1 MDLSIG
7 EVARRSG
14 LSVHT
19 LRFYE
24 QEGLF
29 ANPVRR
35 LSNGR
40 RIYHEEDLEW
50 LAVCTKLRSSGM
62 ALALIRRYVELV
74 RQGPGNEAE
83 RLELLRR
90 HEGRVEAQIGELR
103 EALDVMRFKVRI
115 YQEHLA
121 RGEADRLWN
130 PARPAHENAAPAGDG
145 AADGAADTTDAVVRN
160 GAEDAAVRD
169 GVATG

>member
-7 EVARRSG
+7 EVAKRSG
-14 LSVHT
+14 LSVHA

-24 QEGLF
+24 REGLF

-50 LAVCTKLRSSGM
+50 LAICTKLRSSGM
-62 ALALIRRYVELV
+62 SLATIRQYIELA
-74 RQGPGNEAE
+74 RQGPGNEHE

-90 HEGRVEAQIGELR
+90 HENHVEAQIQELHGTL
-103 EALDVMRFKVRI
+103 EVMRHKVRI
-115 YQEHLA
+115 YEDHLA
-121 RGEADRLWN
+121 RGEADQLWN
-130 PARPAHENAAPAGDG
+130 PSHAETAPAGTHQEHLPSG
-145 AADGAADTTDAVVRN
+145 GT
-160 GAEDAAVRD
+160 
-169 GVATG
+169 

>member
-7 EVARRSG
+7 EVAQRSG
-14 LSVHT
+14 LSVHA

-24 QEGLF
+24 REGLF

-35 LSNGR
+35 LPNGR

-50 LAVCTKLRSSGM
+50 LAICTKLRSSGM
-62 ALALIRRYVELV
+62 SLATIRQYIDLA
-74 RQGPGNEAE
+74 RQGPGNEHE

-90 HEGRVEAQIGELR
+90 HESHVEAQIRELR
-103 EALDVMRFKVRI
+103 ETLDVMRYKVRI
-115 YQEHLA
+115 YEEHLA

-130 PARPAHENAAPAGDG
+130 PSRSDTAVAGPHHEDQASEG
-145 AADGAADTTDAVVRN
+145 A
-160 GAEDAAVRD
+160 
-169 GVATG
+169 

>member
-1 MDLSIG
+1 MDLGIG
-7 EVARRSG
+7 EVAALSG

-24 QEGLF
+24 REGLF

-50 LAVCTKLRSSGM
+50 LEICTKLRSSGM
-62 ALALIRRYVELV
+62 SLATVRQYIELV
-74 RQGPGNEAE
+74 RQGPGNEHE

-90 HEGRVEAQIGELR
+90 HQNHVEAQIQELS
-103 EALDVMRFKVRI
+103 ETLNMMRHKVEI
-115 YQEHLA
+115 YEDHIA
-121 RGEADRLWN
+121 CGEADGLWN
-130 PARPAHENAAPAGDG
+130 PSRP
-145 AADGAADTTDAVVRN
+145 
-160 GAEDAAVRD
+160 DAARAVTDQECHPPEDTCLR
-169 GVATG
+169 

>member
-7 EVARRSG
+7 EVAQRTG
-14 LSVHT
+14 LSVHA

-24 QEGLF
+24 REGLF

-50 LAVCTKLRSSGM
+50 LAICTKLRSSGM
-62 ALALIRRYVELV
+62 PLVMIRQYIELV
-74 RQGPGNEAE
+74 RQGPGNEHE
-83 RLELLRR
+83 RLEVLRR
-90 HEGRVEAQIGELR
+90 HETHVETQIRELQDTL
-103 EALDVMRFKVRI
+103 AVMRHKVRI
-115 YQEHLA
+115 YEDHVT

-130 PARPAHENAAPAGDG
+130 PSHPVAAQAGAHQECHPP
-145 AADGAADTTDAVVRN
+145 
-160 GAEDAAVRD
+160 E
-169 GVATG
+169 AT

>member
-7 EVARRSG
+7 EVAQRSG
-14 LSVHT
+14 LSVHA

-24 QEGLF
+24 REGLF

-40 RIYHEEDLEW
+40 RVYHEEDLEW

-62 ALALIRRYVELV
+62 PLAMIRQYVDLA
-74 RQGPGNEAE
+74 RQGPGNEHE
-83 RLELLRR
+83 RLQLLRR
-90 HEGRVEAQIGELR
+90 HERHVETQIRELQDT
-103 EALDVMRFKVRI
+103 LDVMRHKVRI
-115 YQEHLA
+115 YEDHVA

-130 PARPAHENAAPAGDG
+130 PSRPVAAQ
-145 AADGAADTTDAVVRN
+145 ADTLQEGRPPGSA
-160 GAEDAAVRD
+160 
-169 GVATG
+169 

>member
-14 LSVHT
+14 LSVHA

-24 QEGLF
+24 REGLF

-40 RIYHEEDLEW
+40 RVYHEEDLEW
-50 LAVCTKLRSSGM
+50 LAICTRLRSSGM
-62 ALALIRRYVELV
+62 PLAMIRQYIDLA
-74 RQGPGNEAE
+74 RQGPGNERE
-83 RLELLRR
+83 RLDLLRR
-90 HEGRVEAQIGELR
+90 HETHVEARIRELQDTL
-103 EALDVMRFKVRI
+103 EVMRYKVRV
-115 YQEHLA
+115 YEDHLS

-130 PARPAHENAAPAGDG
+130 PSHRPTPEP
-145 AADGAADTTDAVVRN
+145 
-160 GAEDAAVRD
+160 
-169 GVATG
+169 

>member
-24 QEGLF
+24 REGLF

-50 LAVCTKLRSSGM
+50 LAICTKLRSSGM
-62 ALALIRRYVELV
+62 SLATIRQYIELA
-74 RQGPGNEAE
+74 RQGPGNEQE
-83 RLELLRR
+83 RLRLLRR
-90 HEGRVEAQIGELR
+90 HEEHVEAQIRELR
-103 EALDVMRFKVRI
+103 DTLAVMRHKVRV
-115 YQEHLA
+115 YEDHVA

-130 PARPAHENAAPAGDG
+130 PSHSDAAR
-145 AADGAADTTDAVVRN
+145 ADTHQECHPPADTR
-160 GAEDAAVRD
+160 
-169 GVATG
+169 

>member
-14 LSVHT
+14 LSVHA

-24 QEGLF
+24 REGLF

-40 RIYHEEDLEW
+40 RVYHEEDVEW

-62 ALALIRRYVELV
+62 PLPMIRQYVDLA
-74 RQGPGNEAE
+74 RQGPGNEHE

-90 HEGRVEAQIGELR
+90 HEGHVEAQIRELR
-103 EALDVMRFKVRI
+103 ETLDVMRHKVRI
-115 YQEHLA
+115 YEEHIA

-130 PARPAHENAAPAGDG
+130 PARPEVPEADAG
-145 AADGAADTTDAVVRN
+145 
-160 GAEDAAVRD
+160 
-169 GVATG
+169 

>member
-1 MDLSIG
+1 MRDLSIG

-14 LSVHT
+14 LSVHA

-24 QEGLF
+24 REGLF

-50 LAVCTKLRSSGM
+50 LAICTRLRSSGM
-62 ALALIRRYVELV
+62 SLAMIRQYIDLV
-74 RQGPGNEAE
+74 RRGPGNEHE
-83 RLELLRR
+83 RLEVLRR
-90 HEGRVEAQIGELR
+90 HADHVEAQIRELQ
-103 EALDVMRFKVRI
+103 ETLDVMRYKVRI
-115 YQEHLA
+115 YEDHLA

-130 PARPAHENAAPAGDG
+130 PSHRDTAGTEAGQECRPPEG
-145 AADGAADTTDAVVRN
+145 A
-160 GAEDAAVRD
+160 
-169 GVATG
+169 

>member
-1 MDLSIG
+1 MDLTIG
-7 EVARRSG
+7 EVAQRSG
-14 LSVHT
+14 LSVHA

-24 QEGLF
+24 REGLF

-40 RIYHEEDLEW
+40 RIYHEEDVEW

-62 ALALIRRYVELV
+62 SVAMIRQYIELV
-74 RQGPGNEAE
+74 RQGPGNEPD

-90 HEGRVEAQIGELR
+90 HEAVVEAQIRELR
-103 EALDVMRFKVRI
+103 EALGVMRHKVRI
-115 YQEHLA
+115 YEDHVE

-130 PARPAHENAAPAGDG
+130 PSRTDATAPDCAPQEATVPDCAPRDATAADCAPPGPRPAGRA
-145 AADGAADTTDAVVRN
+145 
-160 GAEDAAVRD
+160 
-169 GVATG
+169 

>member
-24 QEGLF
+24 REGLF

-50 LAVCTKLRSSGM
+50 LAICTKLRSSGM
-62 ALALIRRYVELV
+62 SLATIRQYIELA
-74 RQGPGNEAE
+74 RQGPGNEQE
-83 RLELLRR
+83 RLQLLRR
-90 HEGRVEAQIGELR
+90 HEDHVEARIRELR
-103 EALDVMRFKVRI
+103 ETLEVMRHKVRV
-115 YQEHLA
+115 YADHVA

-130 PARPAHENAAPAGDG
+130 PSHSDAAR
-145 AADGAADTTDAVVRN
+145 ADTHQKCDPPGHA
-160 GAEDAAVRD
+160 
-169 GVATG
+169 

>member
-7 EVARRSG
+7 EVAERSG
-14 LSVHT
+14 LSVHA

-24 QEGLF
+24 REGLF

-40 RIYHEEDLEW
+40 RVYHEEDLEW
-50 LAVCTKLRSSGM
+50 LAICTKLRSSGM
-62 ALALIRRYVELV
+62 SLALIRQYIELV
-74 RQGPGNEAE
+74 RQGPGNEQE

-90 HEGRVEAQIGELR
+90 HENHVRAQIAELQ
-103 EALDVMRFKVRI
+103 ETLNVMRNKVRI
-115 YQEHLA
+115 YEDHVA

-130 PARPAHENAAPAGDG
+130 PTHRPTTEPAPDQECPRSEG
-145 AADGAADTTDAVVRN
+145 A
-160 GAEDAAVRD
+160 
-169 GVATG
+169 

>member
-7 EVARRSG
+7 EVAERSG
-14 LSVHT
+14 LSVHA

-24 QEGLF
+24 REGLF

-50 LAVCTKLRSSGM
+50 LAICTKLRSSGM
-62 ALALIRRYVELV
+62 PLVMIRQYIDLV
-74 RQGPGNEAE
+74 RQGPGNDED
-83 RLELLRR
+83 
-90 HEGRVEAQIGELR
+90 HVT
-103 EALDVMRFKVRI
+103 
-115 YQEHLA
+115 

-130 PARPAHENAAPAGDG
+130 PSRPDTAQTGTQHECQPP
-145 AADGAADTTDAVVRN
+145 
-160 GAEDAAVRD
+160 E
-169 GVATG
+169 GV

>member
-14 LSVHT
+14 LSVHA

-24 QEGLF
+24 REGLF

-40 RIYHEEDLEW
+40 RVYHEEDVEW

-62 ALALIRRYVELV
+62 PLPVIRQYVELA
-74 RQGPGNEAE
+74 RRGPGNEHE

-90 HEGRVEAQIGELR
+90 HERQVEARIQELR
-103 EALDVMRFKVRI
+103 ETLDVMRYKVRI
-115 YQEHLA
+115 YEEHIA

-130 PARPAHENAAPAGDG
+130 PSSRPESDRP
-145 AADGAADTTDAVVRN
+145 
-160 GAEDAAVRD
+160 
-169 GVATG
+169 

>member
-14 LSVHT
+14 LSVHA

-24 QEGLF
+24 REGLF

-40 RIYHEEDLEW
+40 RVYHEEDLEW
-50 LAVCTKLRSSGM
+50 LAICTRLRSSGM
-62 ALALIRRYVELV
+62 SLATIRQYIDLA
-74 RQGPGNEAE
+74 RQGPGNEHE

-90 HEGRVEAQIGELR
+90 HESRVKTQIRELQ
-103 EALDVMRFKVRI
+103 ETLDVMRYKVRI
-115 YQEHLA
+115 YEEHVA

-130 PARPAHENAAPAGDG
+130 PSHPGTAR
-145 AADGAADTTDAVVRN
+145 
-160 GAEDAAVRD
+160 AE
-169 GVATG
+169 TGQERHPPEEA

>member
-7 EVARRSG
+7 EVAERSG
-14 LSVHT
+14 LSVHA

-24 QEGLF
+24 REGLF

-35 LSNGR
+35 LANGR

-50 LAVCTKLRSSGM
+50 LAICTKLRSSGM
-62 ALALIRRYVELV
+62 SLATIRQYIELA
-74 RQGPGNEAE
+74 RQGPGNERE

-90 HEGRVEAQIGELR
+90 HESNVEAQIRELQ
-103 EALDVMRFKVRI
+103 ETLDVMRDKVRI
-115 YQEHLA
+115 YEDHLV

-130 PARPAHENAAPAGDG
+130 PSHS
-145 AADGAADTTDAVVRN
+145 
-160 GAEDAAVRD
+160 DAARTSTRQECRPSEG
-169 GVATG
+169 GV

>member
-14 LSVHT
+14 LSVHA

-24 QEGLF
+24 REGLF

-50 LAVCTKLRSSGM
+50 LAICTKLRSSGM
-62 ALALIRRYVELV
+62 SLAMIRQYVDLA
-74 RQGPGNEAE
+74 RQGPGNEHE
-83 RLELLRR
+83 RLQLLRR
-90 HEGRVEAQIGELR
+90 HESHVEAQMRELQDT
-103 EALDVMRFKVRI
+103 LDVMRYKVRI
-115 YQEHLA
+115 YEDHVA

-130 PARPAHENAAPAGDG
+130 PSHSDPAQAGTGQECRPPEGC
-145 AADGAADTTDAVVRN
+145 
-160 GAEDAAVRD
+160 
-169 GVATG
+169 

>member
-1 MDLSIG
+1 MSIG

-14 LSVHT
+14 LSVHA

-24 QEGLF
+24 REGLF

-40 RIYHEEDLEW
+40 RVYHEADVEW

-62 ALALIRRYVELV
+62 PLPVIRQYVELA
-74 RQGPGNEAE
+74 RQGPGNEHE

-90 HEGRVEAQIGELR
+90 HERQVEAQIQELR
-103 EALDVMRFKVRI
+103 ETLEVMRYKVRI
-115 YQEHLA
+115 YEEHIA

-130 PARPAHENAAPAGDG
+130 PSSRSRPEPETSR
-145 AADGAADTTDAVVRN
+145 DTP
-160 GAEDAAVRD
+160 
-169 GVATG
+169 

>member
-14 LSVHT
+14 LSVHA

-24 QEGLF
+24 REGLF

-40 RIYHEEDLEW
+40 RIYREEDLEW
-50 LAVCTKLRSSGM
+50 LAICTKLRSSGM
-62 ALALIRRYVELV
+62 SLAVIRQYIELA
-74 RQGPGNEAE
+74 RQGPGNEHE
-83 RLELLRR
+83 RLRLLRQ
-90 HEGRVEAQIGELR
+90 HENHVEAQIRELQDT
-103 EALDVMRFKVRI
+103 LDVMRHKVRI
-115 YQEHLA
+115 YEDHVA

-130 PARPAHENAAPAGDG
+130 PSHPSHSDPAQAGTHQECHPPE
-145 AADGAADTTDAVVRN
+145 DT
-160 GAEDAAVRD
+160 
-169 GVATG
+169 

>member
-7 EVARRSG
+7 EVAERSG
-14 LSVHT
+14 LSVHA

-24 QEGLF
+24 REGLF

-50 LAVCTKLRSSGM
+50 LAICTKLRSSGM
-62 ALALIRRYVELV
+62 SLAMIRQYIELV
-74 RQGPGNEAE
+74 RGGPGNELE

-90 HEGRVEAQIGELR
+90 HESHVETQIRELQ
-103 EALDVMRFKVRI
+103 EALDVMRFKVRL
-115 YQEHLA
+115 YEEHVA
-121 RGEADRLWN
+121 RGEADQLWN
-130 PARPAHENAAPAGDG
+130 PSHP
-145 AADGAADTTDAVVRN
+145 
-160 GAEDAAVRD
+160 DAARARTHQECRPPQ
-169 GVATG
+169 GA

>member
-7 EVARRSG
+7 EVAKRSG
-14 LSVHT
+14 LSVHA

-24 QEGLF
+24 REGLF

-40 RIYHEEDLEW
+40 RIYYVEDLEW

-62 ALALIRRYVELV
+62 PLATIRQYVELV
-74 RQGPGNEAE
+74 RQGPGNEHE

-90 HEGRVEAQIGELR
+90 HERQVEAQVQELR
-103 EALDVMRFKVRI
+103 EALDVMRHKVRI
-115 YQEHLA
+115 YEEHLV
-121 RGEADRLWN
+121 RGDADRLWN
-130 PARPAHENAAPAGDG
+130 PTHPDVAQAGAHQECPSPEG
-145 AADGAADTTDAVVRN
+145 A
-160 GAEDAAVRD
+160 
-169 GVATG
+169 